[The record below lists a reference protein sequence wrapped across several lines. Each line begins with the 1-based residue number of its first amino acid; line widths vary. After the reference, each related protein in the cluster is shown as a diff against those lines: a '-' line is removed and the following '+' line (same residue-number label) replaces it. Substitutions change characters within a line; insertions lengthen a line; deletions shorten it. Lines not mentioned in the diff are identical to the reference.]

1 MVQMCER
8 VERLDR
14 SMDLVLVFLS
24 IISAALFQYVTAL
37 PYDQSNE
44 SQVAT
49 FVFGMH
55 FSLKLLFFPFLLII
69 PMWLILHLI
78 DNENWRM
85 FLRVFVW
92 DLSSMTMALNAVVL
106 IVFGLPFRSE
116 SLKYPD
122 VVFATSLVAVAF
134 GLAAILHMAVIR
146 AYQRSLMMEPSAPA
160 YNWFF
165 KKRWSYAKVSAPLVV
180 FILWGLILWVS
191 LMG

>member
-37 PYDQSNE
+37 PYDPSNE
-44 SQVAT
+44 SQMAT
-49 FVFGMH
+49 FVFFMH
-55 FSLKLLFFPFLLII
+55 FSLKLFFLPFIPII
-69 PMWLILHLI
+69 LMWLILHLV
-78 DNENWRM
+78 DNENLRM

-92 DLSSMTMALNAVVL
+92 DLSSMTVALY
-106 IVFGLPFRSE
+106 IVAFTVFSLPFRFDP
-116 SLKYPD
+116 LKYPD
-122 VVFATSLVAVAF
+122 IVYSTIFVAVLF
-134 GLAAILHMAVIR
+134 GFAAILHMTVIR
-146 AYQRSLMMEPSAPA
+146 TYERSLMMEPSAPA

-165 KKRWSYAKVSAPLVV
+165 VKRWLYAKVSAPLVV